1 MAFQVVQKIKSTL
14 FIQNIAENICVHTED
29 VRAILISQNME
40 RIT

>member
-1 MAFQVVQKIKSTL
+1 MAFQVVQKIKST
-14 FIQNIAENICVHTED
+14 FYIQNILENICVQRED